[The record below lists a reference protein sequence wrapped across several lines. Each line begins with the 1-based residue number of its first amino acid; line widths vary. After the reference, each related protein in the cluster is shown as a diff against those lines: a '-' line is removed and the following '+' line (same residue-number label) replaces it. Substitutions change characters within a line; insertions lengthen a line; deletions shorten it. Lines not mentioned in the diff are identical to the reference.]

1 MVSISQLRTQ
11 LRAIRKRIADK
22 VGYQDFKYLHKMKRP
37 ELEALLKKY
46 EKFETQVVGTIQNA
60 IRNKRARNEASQLL
74 SNRDER
80 QVLRDLELR
89 LNAISRPLSASVS
102 NVSSSAQKKRNTIR
116 DLYDAPLTPFST
128 FQLFSPT
135 PPNISQVLPEQMFQ
149 QRSVA
154 QGRVVP
160 LSRIPKPQR
169 PFTASPNLPA
179 VNYRKRL
186 EVKERPLTASGR
198 LSGLPRVE
206 LKPRPSSSER
216 TFNKLKPL

>member
-1 MVSISQLRTQ
+1 MVSIGELRKQ

-37 ELEALLKKY
+37 ELEELLKKY
-46 EKFETQVVGTIQNA
+46 EKFETQVVGTIQSA
-60 IRNKRARNEASQLL
+60 IRNKRARNEATQLL

-80 QVLRDLELR
+80 QVLRDLELK

-102 NVSSSAQKKRNTIR
+102 NVASSAKKKRSTISN
-116 DLYDAPLTPFST
+116 LYDAPLTPFST

-135 PPNISQVLPEQMFQ
+135 PSNISQVLPEQMFQ
-149 QRSVA
+149 KRSVA

-160 LSRIPKPQR
+160 LPRVPKPQR

-186 EVKERPLTASGR
+186 EIKERPLSSSGR

-206 LKPRPSSSER
+206 VKPRPSSAGR
-216 TFNKLKPL
+216 TFNKLSPL

>member
-37 ELEALLKKY
+37 ELEELLKKY

-80 QVLRDLELR
+80 QVLRDLETR
-89 LNAISRPLSASVS
+89 LSAVSRPLSASVS
-102 NVSSSAQKKRNTIR
+102 NVSSSAQKKRSAISNI
-116 DLYDAPLTPFST
+116 YDAPLTPFST

-135 PPNISQVLPEQMFQ
+135 PPNLIQVLPEQMFQ
-149 QRSVA
+149 KRSVA

-169 PFTASPNLPA
+169 PFTASPNLPP

-206 LKPRPSSSER
+206 VKPRPSSAER